1 MTHQTRLAGGVFAM
15 AALLAALTA
24 TAPAGTADLAGRADP
39 FAAAG
44 RALATDHRD
53 AVDAYLDPAGAD
65 RPMGWQAIQAAW
77 LQTSEVIAQAAPPS
91 VMIPTAAEAP
101 AQPVTTP
108 TGFAFPEAVARAAAG
123 ADTGDVPY
131 KNTALLG
138 LAPGGFGRVIRGQPG
153 KGGEDW
159 VHSGKTALSYI
170 RPNVNVQM
178 MLAFQAAGAGT
189 GGFEGPGFDSRA
201 LLSIANRTRVDSA
214 ELGTRTD
221 SFGYLA
227 GPPLESDEPQAA
239 LAVGLDLG
247 ILPTFLSQMGLNVS
261 IVASRGARSGD
272 LTVALVGTT
281 ELPVDWIPRERPEQ
295 HPTGIGRDPLA
306 GLAGDTFGFQSS
318 TVGGRFRGGE
328 VTPIPPVIPPIPPVI
343 PIVPVIPEPATLALM
358 ASALA
363 LAALRRR
370 ASPKSGPSLPVWVP
384 GR

>member
-1 MTHQTRLAGGVFAM
+1 MTHRTRVAVGVFAA
-15 AALLAALTA
+15 AALLAAFTA
-24 TAPAGTADLAGRADP
+24 TAPAGTADLVTRADP
-39 FAAAG
+39 FAAA
-44 RALATDHRD
+44 RTAPAADHRD
-53 AVDAYLDPAGAD
+53 AVEAYLDPAGAA
-65 RPMGWQAIQAAW
+65 RPLGWQAIQAAW
-77 LQTSEVIAQAAPPS
+77 LETSEVIAQAEPPS
-91 VMIPTAAEAP
+91 MMVPAAGGGAAP
-101 AQPVTTP
+101 PVTTP

-131 KNTALLG
+131 QNTALLG
-138 LAPGGFGRVIRGQPG
+138 LAPGGFGRVMMGQRS

-178 MLAFQAAGAGT
+178 MLAFQAAGTGAGD
-189 GGFEGPGFDSRA
+189 FEGPGFDSRA

-239 LAVGLDLG
+239 LTVGLDLG
-247 ILPTFLSQMGLNVS
+247 ILPTFLAQMGLSVS
-261 IVASRGARSGD
+261 IVASRGSRSGD

-295 HPTGIGRDPLA
+295 HPTGIGFDPLV

-318 TVGGRFRGGE
+318 TVSGNFRGEGGGGGGGGGE
-328 VTPIPPVIPPIPPVI
+328 NPITPVTPIT
-343 PIVPVIPEPATLALM
+343 PVIPEPATAALV

-370 ASPKSGPSLPVWVP
+370 A
-384 GR
+384 RA

>member
-1 MTHQTRLAGGVFAM
+1 MTHRTRVAGGVVAM

-24 TAPAGTADLAGRADP
+24 AAPAGTADLAGRADP

-44 RALATDHRD
+44 TALAADHRD
-53 AVDAYLDPAGAD
+53 AVDAYLDPTGAD
-65 RPMGWQAIQAAW
+65 LPMGWQAIQAAW
-77 LQTSEVIAQAAPPS
+77 LQTAEVIAQAAPPS
-91 VMIPTAAEAP
+91 VMVPGAAEGP
-101 AQPVTTP
+101 ARPVTTP
-108 TGFAFPEAVARAAAG
+108 AGFAFPEAVARAAAG
-123 ADTGDVPY
+123 ADTGNVPY
-131 KNTALLG
+131 QNTALLG
-138 LAPGGFGRVIRGQPG
+138 LAPGGFGRVILGQRS

-178 MLAFQAAGAGT
+178 MLAFQAAGT

-227 GPPLESDEPQAA
+227 GPPLESDEPQAT

-247 ILPTFLSQMGLNVS
+247 ILPTFLAQMGLSVS
-261 IVASRGARSGD
+261 IVASRGAQSGD

-295 HPTGIGRDPLA
+295 HPTGIGVDPLA
-306 GLAGDTFGFQSS
+306 GLAGETFELQSS
-318 TVGGRFRGGE
+318 QVGGQYRGGGGGGAGGGGGE
-328 VTPIPPVIPPIPPVI
+328 NPITPVTPIT
-343 PIVPVIPEPATLALM
+343 PVIPEPATAALVG
-358 ASALA
+358 SALA

-370 ASPKSGPSLPVWVP
+370 AS
-384 GR
+384 R